1 MEHKMIL
8 TPALTRRVRRSFFLF
23 TELGLAALLFG
34 LTCTCALAVEPTPKT
49 PAAKRGSEI
58 FHKRCIVCHNK
69 QPDDTSPFGPPNLYA
84 VFRGKPKITTAQAQT
99 IIMNGKGQMPSF
111 KAVLTKDEILSVLAY
126 LRSK

>member
-1 MEHKMIL
+1 MIPL
-8 TPALTRRVRRSFFLF
+8 PAGKRRVRRSFFPVI
-23 TELGLAALLFG
+23 ELGLAALLFG
-34 LTCTCALAVEPTPKT
+34 LSCSSALAVEPVPKT
-49 PAAKRGSEI
+49 AAAKRGSAI

-84 VFRGKPKITTAQAQT
+84 VFRGKPKITTAQAET

-111 KAVLTKDEILSVLAY
+111 KAVLTKDEIRSILAY

>member
-1 MEHKMIL
+1 MI
-8 TPALTRRVRRSFFLF
+8 TIRTRMGRARRSSF
-23 TELGLAALLFG
+23 TFIELGLATLLFG
-34 LTCTCALAVEPTPKT
+34 LCCASALAVEPTPKT

-84 VFRGKPKITTAQAQT
+84 VFRGKPQLTTAQAET
-99 IIMNGKGQMPSF
+99 IVLNGKGQMPSF
-111 KAVLTKDEILSVLAY
+111 KAVLTRDEIRSILAY